1 MSGARLGHIWDNIWV
16 ILSTMDNNPRC
27 YMHLWCHFWLNHN
40 IVAGVRYSGEA
51 YYCIW
56 YFSLWIFLIWSES
69 ESKRNEL
76 EWQVIFQRAC
86 SLESAKCTMYKLRCD
101 MYDFWSGT
109 PCPCALHLIVKD
121 LSVKFA
127 SVIKLGVNK
136 LKLFLARYCWNHFLA
151 AKFSRVLR
159 SRIKSC
165 VSSWWRRSG
174 AQYWAPATFSCISES
189 NISYF
194 LYFWVQC
201 FVFPVLLY
209 FEPEV
214 SVTSRWR
221 PFGPFDFV
229 LHALW
234 PLRPCDPRRCMHDAC
249 VHGACVHGACVHD
262 ASTYPFSKG
271 SLWAS

>member
-1 MSGARLGHIWDNIWV
+1 MQVAHVWSMFGACLGHPLGHVWGINWGMSGASFGACLGASSGACLGHHLGHVWGIIWDNIWV

-136 LKLFLARYCWNHFLA
+136 LKLFLARYCWNHFLFRQSFLVCWGA
-151 AKFSRVLR
+151 A
-159 SRIKSC
+159 
-165 VSSWWRRSG
+165 
-174 AQYWAPATFSCISES
+174 
-189 NISYF
+189 
-194 LYFWVQC
+194 
-201 FVFPVLLY
+201 
-209 FEPEV
+209 
-214 SVTSRWR
+214 
-221 PFGPFDFV
+221 
-229 LHALW
+229 
-234 PLRPCDPRRCMHDAC
+234 
-249 VHGACVHGACVHD
+249 
-262 ASTYPFSKG
+262 
-271 SLWAS
+271 